1 MTQHTP
7 IVEAFS
13 RMVDL
18 QVGELHAAARNN
30 RSRALH
36 HGAEAENWFKAGNL
50 LIEVAS
56 EDEQQIM
63 QKIYR
68 ESEILP
74 LREKVRE
81 MRRSKDKTAESA
93 RPAVQE
99 TIFAGLSFPGPAVS
113 LDEYMKHFDEYKRR
127 CSN

>member
-18 QVGELHAAARNN
+18 QVGELYAAAANN
-30 RSRALH
+30 HSRALH
-36 HGAEAENWFKAGNL
+36 HEAEAYSWFKAGNL

-68 ESEILP
+68 DSEILP

-81 MRRSKDKTAESA
+81 MRRSNDKAAEPA
-93 RPAVQE
+93 RPAATETFIAEDSSGKVQDTSLPGQE
-99 TIFAGLSFPGPAVS
+99 SSF
-113 LDEYMKHFDEYKRR
+113 
-127 CSN
+127 

>member
-7 IVEAFS
+7 IVEAYA
-13 RMVDL
+13 RMVEL
-18 QVGELHAAARNN
+18 QVVKLHAAARNN
-30 RSRALH
+30 HSRALQH
-36 HGAEAENWFKAGNL
+36 EVEAYSWFKAGNM

-68 ESEILP
+68 DSEIPP

-81 MRRSKDKTAESA
+81 IRRQ
-93 RPAVQE
+93 VQKR
-99 TIFAGLSFPGPAVS
+99 S
-113 LDEYMKHFDEYKRR
+113 DE
-127 CSN
+127 